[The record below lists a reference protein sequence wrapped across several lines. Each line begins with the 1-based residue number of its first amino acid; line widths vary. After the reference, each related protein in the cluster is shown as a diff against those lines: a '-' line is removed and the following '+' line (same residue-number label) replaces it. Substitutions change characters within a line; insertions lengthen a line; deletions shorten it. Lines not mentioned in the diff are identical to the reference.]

1 MEPWIFYLKE
11 TQQPLQKEENLSD
24 FALMRQNMV
33 KGQLLPEGIT
43 DLSLI
48 KAFSNIPKEIF
59 VPRQLS
65 HVAYMD
71 SNFPISGDRILLRP
85 ATLARL
91 LQALNPSSM
100 DKILYIAGGS
110 GYGPALLSS
119 MGATVVALES
129 EEILSQEA
137 ERILK
142 ELNLTSINIVLGPL
156 ENGWAGDAPY
166 SKIMIEGCIETL
178 PDSLFQQL
186 NEGGKIAT
194 VKETKGI
201 LYVKED
207 STLTEMSLF
216 DAFAPKLLVFKKQKP
231 FIF

>member
-24 FALMRQNMV
+24 FALMRQNM
-33 KGQLLPEGIT
+33 
-43 DLSLI
+43 
-48 KAFSNIPKEIF
+48 AKEIF

-156 ENGWAGDAPY
+156 ENGWAGDAP
-166 SKIMIEGCIETL
+166 
-178 PDSLFQQL
+178 
-186 NEGGKIAT
+186 
-194 VKETKGI
+194 
-201 LYVKED
+201 
-207 STLTEMSLF
+207 
-216 DAFAPKLLVFKKQKP
+216 
-231 FIF
+231 